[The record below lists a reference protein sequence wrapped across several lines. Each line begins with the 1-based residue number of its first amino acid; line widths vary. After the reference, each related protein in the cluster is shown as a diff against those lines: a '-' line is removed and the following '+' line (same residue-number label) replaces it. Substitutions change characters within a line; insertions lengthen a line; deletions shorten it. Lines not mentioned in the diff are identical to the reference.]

1 MASPNDSSSNI
12 VSTRD
17 IDLKRRI
24 ERLATLDERNLA
36 QMTRILLKRIVD
48 EKEKELGLPPMNGNA
63 D

>member
-48 EKEKELGLPPMNGNA
+48 EKEKELGLPPMNGKA